1 MSEKRHEETGASDR
15 THGTHGKGDS
25 REHRT
30 DEVSPEPATKSAA
43 QQRDARRP
51 NSPEPLGDKLTG
63 QLGDASWG
71 DAGSGGSTIDK
82 RSPDESK

>member
-1 MSEKRHEETGASDR
+1 MSEKRHDEIGAADKA
-15 THGTHGKGDS
+15 HGTHGKGDA
-25 REHRT
+25 REQRI
-30 DEVSPEPATKSAA
+30 DDVAPEPATKDAA
-43 QQRDARRP
+43 RQRQAARP

-82 RSPDESK
+82 RAPDK